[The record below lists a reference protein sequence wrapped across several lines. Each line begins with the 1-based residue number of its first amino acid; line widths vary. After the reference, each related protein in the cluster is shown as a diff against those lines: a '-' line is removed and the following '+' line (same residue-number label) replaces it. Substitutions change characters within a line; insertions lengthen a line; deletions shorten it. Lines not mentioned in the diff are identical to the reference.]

1 VTIASLSYKL
11 KLDVTKVLK
20 STHLGVLVALAGC
33 AASPTWAA
41 DLLQLTAQG
50 KSFTLTAATTVSY
63 GANNVFAQKTLQ
75 PGTYS
80 CSDGFFGD
88 PLPGVVKAC
97 FVPNP
102 TTTPQLQQLGKQDGS
117 FTLSKTT
124 VVSYGANNTFN
135 QKTLAAGTYSCTD
148 AFFGDPIWGVVKGCY
163 APADTTQP
171 TKIVG
176 QSGSFTLATA
186 SVVSYG
192 ANGVFFQKTLQPGT
206 YSCNDSFFGDPLSG
220 VVKACYTSTSTAIA
234 KPVEP
239 PPLVKPP
246 ITPIYGAVPVPG
258 DVVVNGAVSNAEYQA
273 MAQKMG
279 TDAGIAYRY
288 GSPSTLPLPG
298 VTYPGPRPDKS
309 YLSTS
314 VQRGERGIDGVVGT
328 RGCGRDG
335 FCGDYQIGNHIGD
348 PRDYSSNIINVAYVP
363 DTTATGWPEAKYW
376 GVGSFQQ
383 FGVNHNSISWKP
395 EPSWTTWTGVK
406 ADNGSNDENT
416 RRLAGA
422 ASGSPVGTADLD
434 QKPVAM
440 TRGYGRS
447 GWVNN
452 VLTVFANGL
461 ITSAGSNTS
470 HNFIKYRLPA
480 GKTPTGIAISNSGE
494 FAFVTVWDTTA
505 MKGQLAVLALTEG
518 CQWCETK
525 PDSQWGGDWGNHRGR
540 FPGMPGLG
548 NFLDIKLVGFV
559 DLPDT
564 MKAPTEVAVTTGNDA
579 GRDTGYQ
586 VIMNFWD
593 QPLTDERIRK
603 RIRDEDYQRAVSRTG
618 MAVVLSKSEKKAAFI
633 DLRPLFSYYR
643 DQYLNTDV
651 NGWNALL
658 AKRGPNANQ
667 WPYSF
672 EVAPAQRPNII
683 KVVSFDNRPTAVKM
697 TLSSPHRAFIAT
709 EEGKLRTFDLGTG
722 YLFQERAGGSPTDIR
737 ETFSIDV
744 GANPTSIGYMKEKA
758 RHGPDQAS
766 LLFGA
771 GKKEEQHW
779 WVLSR
784 GERKASL
791 LQFNAEMTSAT
802 IFRTLQD
809 SRLTDPIFLEDGDNH
824 GTESYTVTFGNYSG
838 KEIATYSYG
847 PIVMWTHPFD
857 GPFPAPCTKNAPC
870 KPQNGQLFEYA
881 GAQKLPGKPFHAG
894 IANIN

>member
-1 VTIASLSYKL
+1 MT
-11 KLDVTKVLK
+11 T
-20 STHLGVLVALAGC
+20 
-33 AASPTWAA
+33 
-41 DLLQLTAQG
+41 QG
-50 KSFTLTAATTVSY
+50 GSFTLTAVTTVSY
-63 GANNVFAQKTLQ
+63 GANNVFTQKTLQ
-75 PGTYS
+75 PGNYS
-80 CSDGFFGD
+80 CTDGFFGDPLRGVVKACYRPNSTATTSLQQLVKQDGFFTVNKATLVSYGANGVFTQKSLPAGRHACTDGLFGD

-97 FVPNP
+97 LAPPETVE
-102 TTTPQLQQLGKQDGS
+102 TTKLTGEASS
-117 FTLSKTT
+117 FKLS
-124 VVSYGANNTFN
+124 
-135 QKTLAAGTYSCTD
+135 
-148 AFFGDPIWGVVKGCY
+148 
-163 APADTTQP
+163 
-171 TKIVG
+171 
-176 QSGSFTLATA
+176 TA
-186 SVVSYG
+186 MVVSYG

-206 YSCNDSFFGDPLSG
+206 YACDNSVFGDPLSG
-220 VVKACYTSTSTAIA
+220 VQKACYIGAPATA
-234 KPVEP
+234 PVATP
-239 PPLVKPP
+239 PPVLASTPKPT
-246 ITPIYGAVPVPG
+246 TPAPVVSTKPSIQPVSD
-258 DVVVNGAVSNAEYQA
+258 DVISNGVVSNAEYQA

-314 VQRGERGIDGVVGT
+314 IQRFEAGIDGVIGT

-335 FCGDYQIGNHIGD
+335 FCGDYQIGNHIGEV
-348 PRDYSSNIINVAYVP
+348 RDYSSNIINVAYVP
-363 DTTATGWPEAKYW
+363 DIPATGWPEPKYW

-383 FGVNHNSISWKP
+383 FGVNHNAISWKP

-422 ASGSPVGTADLD
+422 ASGSPVGTIDLD

-440 TRGYGRS
+440 ARGYGRG

-452 VLTVFANGL
+452 VLTVFANGV

-494 FAFVTVWDTTA
+494 FAFVTLWDTTA
-505 MKGQLAVLALTEG
+505 MRGQLAVLALTEG

-525 PDSQWGGDWGNHRGR
+525 PDSQWQGEWGNHRGR

-559 DLPDT
+559 DLPDS
-564 MKAPTEVAVTTGNDA
+564 MKAPTEVAVTTGNDDT
-579 GRDTGYQ
+579 RDTGYQ

-603 RIRDEDYQRAVSRTG
+603 RIRDEDLQRAVSRTG

-643 DQYLNTDV
+643 DQYLNTDA

-658 AKRGPNANQ
+658 ARRGPNADQ

-672 EVAPAQRPNII
+672 EVAPAQRPNLI
-683 KVVSFDNRPTAVKM
+683 KVVSFDNKPTAVKM
-697 TLSSPHRAFIAT
+697 TRRSPHRAFIAT
-709 EEGKLRTFDLGTG
+709 EEGKLRTFDLGSG
-722 YLFQERAGGSPTDIR
+722 YLFQERAGGGPNDIR
-737 ETFSIDV
+737 ELFSIDV

-758 RHGPDQAS
+758 RHGPGNAS

-824 GTESYTVTFGNYSG
+824 GTESYTLTLGNYSG

-847 PIVMWTHPFD
+847 PIVMWTHPFN
-857 GPFPAPCTKNAPC
+857 GPFPAPCTKDAPC
-870 KPQNGQLFEYA
+870 RPQNGQPFEYA